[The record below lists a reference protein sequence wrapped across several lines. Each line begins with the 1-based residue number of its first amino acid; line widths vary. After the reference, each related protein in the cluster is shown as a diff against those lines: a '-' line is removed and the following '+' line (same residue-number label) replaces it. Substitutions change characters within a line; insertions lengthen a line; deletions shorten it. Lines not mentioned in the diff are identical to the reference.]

1 MGYGRRQFLA
11 SSLIAAGG
19 ISTAGHAASAETPGK
34 NEEPKVLPLRGR
46 VVCLTEEYQKPYQL
60 SPDCEAR
67 GHVYTLKTEQQIY
80 YPFLP
85 TDTAAA
91 VWMDERYRNRDLQIT
106 VRLFPQ
112 TNFIEVIK
120 FQSLK
125 NGKLYDLYYYCDICA
140 ITAHKPGACECCQE
154 PVEFRETP
162 AGEMVIGATPTR

>member
-1 MGYGRRQFLA
+1 MAYDRRQFLA
-11 SSLIAAGG
+11 SSLLATGG
-19 ISTAGHAASAETPGK
+19 ISTAGETAVVGTIDDARI
-34 NEEPKVLPLRGR
+34 LPLRGR

-60 SPDCEAR
+60 TPDCDAR
-67 GHVYTLKTEQQIY
+67 GHVYTLKSEDAKY

-91 VWMDERYRNRDLQIT
+91 VWLDERYRTRDLQVT

-125 NGKLYDLYYYCDICA
+125 NGKLFDLYYYCDICA

-162 AGEMVIGATPTR
+162 EGALVVGAAPSN